1 MLPISVTIITYN
13 EEKNIADCI
22 RSVEQ
27 VADEII
33 VLDSFSTDRTEEI
46 ARSFSRVRF
55 EKHPFDGHVEQ
66 KNRAITLCRNEWILA
81 LDADERLSP
90 ELAREIAALDADQI
104 AKEGIAGFRMPRLTY
119 HMGRA
124 IRHGGWY
131 PQRRYRLFKRSA
143 ARWTG
148 ENPHDYIV
156 IDKTGKGATLKGDLI
171 HYSFADLSQQIDTIN
186 KFSSIVAFNRHQA
199 GRSFQLFRT
208 LIKPIGKFIEIYLF
222 KAGFLDGFPGFT
234 IAIASAFS
242 TFLKFAKI
250 YEMDRNVIER
260 PSNLRADY
268 RAQKRSSR

>member
-1 MLPISVTIITYN
+1 MLPVSVTIITYN

-22 RSVEQ
+22 RSVESI
-27 VADEII
+27 ADEII

-46 ARSFSRVRF
+46 ARSFARVRF
-55 EKHPFDGHVEQ
+55 EKHAFDGHVQQ
-66 KNRAITLCRNEWILA
+66 KNRALTLCKNEWVLS

-90 ELAREIAALDADQI
+90 ELAAEIAALDAEKI
-104 AKEGIAGFRMPRLTY
+104 ANEGISGFRMPRLTY

-143 ARWTG
+143 AKWEG

-156 IDKTGKGATLKGDLI
+156 IDETGKGATLKGDLI
-171 HYSFADLSQQIDTIN
+171 HYSFVDLSQQIDTIN
-186 KFSSIVAFNRHQA
+186 KFSSIVAFNRHEA
-199 GRSFQLFRT
+199 GRPFQLMKT
-208 LIKPIGKFIEIYLF
+208 LIKPFGKFIEIYFF

-234 IAIASAFS
+234 IAVASAFS

-250 YEMDRNVIER
+250 FEIDRKYIER

-268 RAQKRSSR
+268 RAQKKK